1 MKNRILFSLKSA
13 IAILI
18 FIFYGCGED
27 FFDSVVEID
36 TKEPKPSL
44 VVAAFWQT
52 GTDSLAVFVSK
63 SRGRKDK
70 SPYNAK
76 DTSPFGGFN
85 QRNYDTVANTKV
97 ELFRNDQLL
106 GEIPYLKVGYHLIK
120 GKFKIESV
128 SGVRYKIR
136 VSAPNFPTIEAEQI
150 TQNPIKINQTYYK
163 KNAAI
168 FQDPDEPFGE
178 PRKGD
183 EFSFDIDDN
192 AVDENYYT
200 IGADRFQIEVT
211 WLAKNQK
218 DMQYAQN
225 IFVKNLDP
233 LAEADFLQD
242 ITFNGTVYRWR
253 YFTPNFNAFQSGDR
267 LFYTVWS
274 HTKDWYLFNKTRNL
288 LSQTQDNPFFSEPVI
303 LHTNIKG
310 GQGIFS
316 IYSKQKVVY
325 TIK

>member
-1 MKNRILFSLKSA
+1 MKNKIIFSVQSMLILAAFT
-13 IAILI
+13 
-18 FIFYGCGED
+18 FYGCGED

-36 TKEPKPSL
+36 TPEHKPSL

-52 GTDSLAVFVSK
+52 GADSLAVFVSK
-63 SRGRKDK
+63 SRGGKDN
-70 SPYNAK
+70 SPFNAK
-76 DTSPFGGFN
+76 DPSPFGGFN

-106 GEIPYLKVGYHLIK
+106 GEIPYFKIGYHLLK
-120 GKFKIESV
+120 GKFKIDSV

-150 TQNPIKINQTYYK
+150 TQKPFKISQTYYK

-168 FQDPDEPFGE
+168 FQDPDDPFSE

-192 AVDENYYT
+192 IVDENYYT
-200 IGADRFQIEVT
+200 INAERYQSEVY
-211 WLAKNQK
+211 WLPK
-218 DMQYAQN
+218 DNMNGQYSQN
-225 IFVKNLDP
+225 LYLRNLDP
-233 LAEADFLQD
+233 LAEANILQD
-242 ITFNGTVYRWR
+242 KTFNGTVYRWR
-253 YFTPNFNAFQSGDR
+253 FFSGNFNPVQPGDK
-267 LFYTVWS
+267 LSYTVWS
-274 HTKDWYLFNKTRNL
+274 HTKDWYLFNKTREL

-316 IYSKQKVVY
+316 IYSKQNVVY
-325 TIK
+325 IVK